1 MKKNKLLIATFIVVC
16 SLTGLLLTSACT
28 KSGSTIDEENQ
39 VHVPD
44 TTQNQNPDTIQS
56 TGSWQHPGVLNTEK
70 TLDAIRIEIAAAS
83 VLRMEAFKKVTDYI
97 ESSAYP
103 TSFPGTISV
112 VASGDSEAEKQI
124 KDNANLAYAFAL
136 RFAATSE
143 IVWANKAIG
152 ILNGWAYAFQRYSY
166 SGSPKDQPSL
176 EASWAAPTFV
186 AAAEIIR
193 YYKPNSISA
202 NWQEAD
208 VAQFKVFLN
217 KLKDEINKME
227 ERGNNWWVSAG
238 YAKMAIGV
246 FLESKTVY
254 EDGRKKVMS
263 TMEGLDS
270 YNGHDVIDPDGYP
283 YELHNRKDDV
293 HFQYSLTGI
302 SYAAEIDKIQGY
314 NEIYTKKGERLS
326 KAYDYTWRAFNEVIP
341 APAGV
346 TGYDTCN
353 LKSNVYP
360 GIEIAYKQF
369 GTDSQRKLR
378 NLRQPIGNVSKLFL
392 GFTSFTHYNLDGQSG
407 AY

>member
-1 MKKNKLLIATFIVVC
+1 MSRYARSSSRC
-16 SLTGLLLTSACT
+16 SRR
-28 KSGSTIDEENQ
+28 
-39 VHVPD
+39 V
-44 TTQNQNPDTIQS
+44 
-56 TGSWQHPGVLNTEK
+56 
-70 TLDAIRIEIAAAS
+70 
-83 VLRMEAFKKVTDYI
+83 
-97 ESSAYP
+97 
-103 TSFPGTISV
+103 
-112 VASGDSEAEKQI
+112 
-124 KDNANLAYAFAL
+124 
-136 RFAATSE
+136 
-143 IVWANKAIG
+143 
-152 ILNGWAYAFQRYSY
+152 
-166 SGSPKDQPSL
+166 SL
-176 EASWAAPTFV
+176 EASWTAPTFV

-208 VAQFKVFLN
+208 IAQFKVFLN
-217 KLKDEINKME
+217 KLKDEINKMT

-238 YAKMAIGV
+238 YAKMAVGV

-254 EDGRKKVMS
+254 DDGKSRVLS

-302 SYAAEIDKIQGY
+302 TYAAEIDKIQGA
-314 NEIYTKKGERLS
+314 NEIYTQKGERLR

-360 GIEIAYKQF
+360 GVEIAYKQF
-369 GTDSQRKLR
+369 GANSMRSLR

-407 AY
+407 AYYPAEIPLGSTISLKGNNNKYVSSNYGNSRILVCDRNTVGNWEKFVVEPANLWNRAIALKNIDKYLSSENGASVMTCNRDSIGNWEGFTWINVNGGKVNLKGNNNKYVSSENGSASGMTCSKSVAASWETFTYSLEN